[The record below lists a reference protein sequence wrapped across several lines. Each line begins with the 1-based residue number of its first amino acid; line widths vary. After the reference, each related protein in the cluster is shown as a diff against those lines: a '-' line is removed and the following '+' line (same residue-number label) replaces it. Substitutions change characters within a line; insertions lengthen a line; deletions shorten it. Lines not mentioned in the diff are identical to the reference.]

1 MINLV
6 AKQYSAQTNGL
17 WEQSSV
23 GDSQRSVLWSKRKQK
38 QDENRTYYL
47 LSEET
52 EGSKYNLLYAII
64 CSRLGKLLGIP
75 VLELH
80 KHKALVKLNGEI
92 KTVNIA
98 TYSDYKKARESE
110 ISLEDYMSLYEIDR
124 FGALA
129 DLRDVGS
136 LMINRNLDR
145 LLAFDFLVCNQR
157 RSGSDIQIITTAY
170 GYFRFAPFSGFEHT
184 FTSQYGG
191 DLGRVSTFKPMYEL
205 FGEYYLGTNSLTENL
220 TLLSAPALFK
230 ELPDNYKGTIFRGIT
245 DKELPRVVKDKICE
259 IIELRYSFLLK
270 NNCITLKTEKE
281 LEEEERAREKAARLA
296 IEHGLEEDMTL
307 EDFVK

>member
-6 AKQYSAQTNGL
+6 AKQYSAQTNGI

-47 LSEET
+47 LSEKT

-64 CSRLGKLLGIP
+64 CSRLGKLLGIS

-98 TYSDYKKARESE
+98 TYSDCKKARESE

-157 RSGSDIQIITTAY
+157 RMGSDIQIITSAY
-170 GYFRFAPFSGFEHT
+170 GYFRFAPFSSFEHT
-184 FTSQYGG
+184 FTSQCGG

-230 ELPDNYKGTIFRGIT
+230 ELPDNYKGVIFRGIT

-259 IIELRYSFLLK
+259 IIELRYGFLLK

-296 IEHGLEEDMTL
+296 REHGLEEDMTL

>member
-6 AKQYSAQTNGL
+6 AKQYSAKTGGV
-17 WEQSSV
+17 WKQSRVS
-23 GDSQRSVLWSKRKQK
+23 GSQHSVLWSKRKQK
-38 QDENRTYYL
+38 QDEDRIYHVLPDVLEDN
-47 LSEET
+47 
-52 EGSKYNLLYAII
+52 KYGLLYAVI
-64 CSRLGKLLGIP
+64 CSRLGSLLGIP

-80 KHKALVKLNGEI
+80 KRKALVKSNGEI
-92 KTVNIA
+92 KTVNII

-110 ISLEDYMSLYEIDR
+110 ISLEDYMSLYEIGR
-124 FGALA
+124 SGALA
-129 DLRDVGS
+129 DLRNVDS

-157 RSGSDIQIITTAY
+157 RMGSDIQIVTSAY

-184 FTSQYGG
+184 FTYQCGS
-191 DLGRVSTFKPMYEL
+191 DLGRIKAFVPMCEV

-230 ELPDNYKGTIFRGIT
+230 ELPANYRGVIFRGIT
-245 DKELPRVVKDKICE
+245 DKELPRAIKDKICE
-259 IIELRYSFLLK
+259 VIELRYSFLLK
-270 NNCITLKTEKE
+270 NDCITLKTEKE

-296 IEHGLEEDMTL
+296 RERGLEEDMTL
-307 EDFVK
+307 EDFIK

>member
-6 AKQYSAQTNGL
+6 AKQYSAQTNGM
-17 WEQSSV
+17 WVQSKIS
-23 GDSQRSVLWSKRKQK
+23 DSQCSVLWSKRKQK
-38 QDENRTYYL
+38 QGNDRIYYL
-47 LSEET
+47 IPDGAAE
-52 EGSKYNLLYAII
+52 SKYNILYAIV
-64 CSRLGKLLGIP
+64 CSRLGRLLGIP
-75 VLELH
+75 VLELR
-80 KHKALVKLNGEI
+80 KHRALVKSNGEI
-92 KTVNIA
+92 RTVTIA
-98 TYSDYKKARESE
+98 VYSDYKKVRESE
-110 ISLEDYMSLYEIDR
+110 LSLEDYMSLYEIGR

-157 RSGSDIQIITTAY
+157 RMGSDIQIITSAY
-170 GYFRFAPFSGFEHT
+170 GYFRFAPFSSFEHT
-184 FTSQYGG
+184 FTSQCGG

-230 ELPDNYKGTIFRGIT
+230 ELPANYKSVIFRGISDT
-245 DKELPRVVKDKICE
+245 ELPRVIKDKICE
-259 IIELRYSFLLK
+259 IIELRYSFMLK

-281 LEEEERAREKAARLA
+281 LEEDERAREKAARLA
-296 IEHGLEEDMTL
+296 KEQGLEEDMTL
-307 EDFVK
+307 EDFIK